1 MALLY
6 HTIVNPAILRY
17 DTFSRDMS
25 TTRALA
31 HNTLVQFIGKAVGT
45 ALALFASTFL
55 FRYLGPADYGKF
67 HIILTI
73 VQLSGIIGDLG
84 LYLIVLNDISHPKR
98 DHNHVVSQHFMFR
111 LYLNALYLLIMA
123 AIALIAPY
131 ESAIRLGIFLMSF
144 SNMFIWL
151 SQIFQTVFQKHLV
164 SSRAAI
170 SEIVG
175 RGALLLATILMM
187 YFRAPLVPLT
197 LTVVI
202 GNAAQFFLSW
212 YFARKYVAF
221 AWRMDGAYII
231 EMLSRTWPV
240 ALCIWFHLL
249 YFKADSV
256 ILSWY
261 VSNYEVGIYGMPY
274 RIIETLVTW
283 PLVFMGLLLPI
294 LNDAYAR
301 GDRADFQAYMQRGFD
316 ALAVMGAPLLFG
328 TFPLARAVVLLLGGA
343 EFLPSASVLSIL
355 MIGVFMMF
363 VGSIF
368 AHTVIT
374 VSSQKAMIKY
384 YAILAVVM
392 ISLNMALIPRYS
404 YFAAAWLTSIG
415 EVAMFSAAFVVVWKK
430 TRFVPSFGVFIKAML
445 SAILMSA
452 VLWLVRDASLF
463 ITLPLSLALYGGIL
477 YAIGGVKKETIREVI
492 RLRT

>member
-1 MALLY
+1 
-6 HTIVNPAILRY
+6 
-17 DTFSRDMS
+17 MS
-25 TTRALA
+25 TTRALL
-31 HNTLVQFIGKAVGT
+31 HNTLIQFIGKAIGT
-45 ALALFASTFL
+45 ALALVASTLL
-55 FRYLGPADYGKF
+55 FRYLGPAEYGKF

-98 DHNHVVSQHFMFR
+98 DHNHIVSQHFMFR
-111 LYLNALYLLIMA
+111 LYLNAMYLFIMA
-123 AIALIAPY
+123 AIALIVPY

-164 SSRAAI
+164 SSRAAF

-175 RGALLLATILMM
+175 RGALLAATILMM
-187 YFRAPLVPLT
+187 YFRVSLVPLT

-202 GNAAQFFLSW
+202 GNGAQFFLSW
-212 YFARKYVAF
+212 LLASKYVAF
-221 AWRMDGAYII
+221 RWKIDGSYIM

-240 ALCIWFHLL
+240 AVCIWFHLL

-261 VSNYEVGIYGMPY
+261 ASDYEVGIYGMPY

-294 LNDAYAR
+294 VNDAYGR
-301 GDRADFQAYMQRGFD
+301 GDFAEFRLHMQRGFD
-316 ALAVMGAPLLFG
+316 ALAIMGAPLLFG
-328 TFPLARAVVLLLGGA
+328 TPILAKSIVLLLGGE
-343 EFLPSASVLSIL
+343 EFLPSAPVLSIL
-355 MIGVFMMF
+355 MIGVYMMF
-363 VGSIF
+363 IGALF

-374 VSSQKAMIKY
+374 VSSQKVMIKY
-384 YAILAVVM
+384 YAILAALM
-392 ISLNMALIPRYS
+392 IALNIVLIPRYS
-404 YFAAAWLTSIG
+404 YFAAAWLTAAG
-415 EVAMFSAAFVVVWKK
+415 EIIMFSAAFVAVWKK
-430 TRFVPSFGVFIKAML
+430 TRFVPQTQVFIKSL
-445 SAILMSA
+445 VSTILMASA
-452 VLWLVRDASLF
+452 LYFIRNASLIF
-463 ITLPLSLALYGGIL
+463 TLPLSLVLYAGIL
-477 YAIGGVKKETIREVI
+477 YAIGGVKKETIMEVI